1 MSAHVSSSEP
11 SDRPIIPVEI
21 EIYLNPDGSV
31 TFADLEEHAISL
43 ARELD
48 PDAVLACDVTPPD
61 SASLPEESDTAK
73 AAPD

>member
-1 MSAHVSSSEP
+1 VNEHVSSSEP

-31 TFADLEEHAISL
+31 TFADLEEHAIDL

-48 PDAVLACDVTPPD
+48 PDAVLACDITPQD
-61 SASLPEESDTAK
+61 ASSAPEESDRAQ